1 MSKDTEHIHSTEL
14 ARLVAAEAGI
24 PIKHAERLL
33 RATRETIARLA
44 EQGHAVVWT
53 GLGTF
58 APRQRRSRAG
68 INPRTKE
75 AITIPGS
82 ATVGFSPSTALRDR
96 VRKARQG
103 RSF

>member
-1 MSKDTEHIHSTEL
+1 MTKNTEHIHSKDL

-24 PIKHAERLL
+24 PIVQAERFL
-33 RATRETIARLA
+33 RATRETVAHLL
-44 EQGHAVVWT
+44 EHGEAVVWT

-58 APRQRRSRAG
+58 EVRDRQEHNG

-75 AITIPGS
+75 PMTHPPS
-82 ATVGFSPSTALRDR
+82 VTVGLTPSTALRDR

-103 RSF
+103 R